1 MSELERDIREALERG
16 HADELGQRPPARYR
30 REPEPLRDTPT
41 WGPLELLR
49 PATPMHLLGIGA
61 VLWLLG
67 QLFRRAPIAE
77 PLVLI
82 GLALLAIGLLSLI
95 LLPHGVQ
102 PKRWRGRLITV
113 DESWRARLYRWLY
126 KR

>member
-1 MSELERDIREALERG
+1 MSDLERDIREALERG
-16 HADELGQRPPARYR
+16 QADELGKQRPTRYR
-30 REPEPLRDTPT
+30 REPDPLPDTPT
-41 WGPLELLR
+41 WGPVDFLR
-49 PATPMHLLGIGA
+49 PATPMHLLGLGA
-61 VLWLLG
+61 MLWLLG

-77 PLVLI
+77 PLVLV
-82 GLALLAIGLLSLI
+82 GLVLVAIAILSLV